1 MIFILIVGTY
11 APFCLITL
19 NSASGLLLFCLVYAT
34 AICGIVFKM
43 FWFNCPRWLSTAIYI
58 TMGWLIVLFFAPLAE
73 NLSTGGIIF
82 LVLGIFIQ
90 LVDLFMEQSQNG

>member
-1 MIFILIVGTY
+1 MIFILITY
-11 APFCLITL
+11 MHPLITL

-73 NLSTGGIIF
+73 NLSTGGIVF
-82 LVLGIFIQ
+82 LVLGAFFIQ